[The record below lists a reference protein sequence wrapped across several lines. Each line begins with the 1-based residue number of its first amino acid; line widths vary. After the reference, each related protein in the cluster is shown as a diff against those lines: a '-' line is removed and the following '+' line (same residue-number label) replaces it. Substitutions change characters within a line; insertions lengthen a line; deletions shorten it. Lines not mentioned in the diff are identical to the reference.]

1 MTHPIL
7 FQRFINILKNLRGMR
22 IKVGNSTYN
31 KLAVQ
36 CLNEVLCFVSSSVLA
51 DSLELRNRH
60 LLVAKNDI
68 LLHTLYYSIN
78 KLV

>member
-7 FQRFINILKNLRGMR
+7 SQRFINILKNLRGMR
-22 IKVGNSTYN
+22 ITIGNSTYN

-60 LLVAKNDI
+60 LLVAKNNI

-78 KLV
+78 MLD